1 MRGKIGKRSSQA
13 LSTKAPNHPRSR
25 KTLPCS
31 KGIET
36 FCQSQVCVKDC
47 VERPCPVPKGLR
59 LMENS
64 LLEPDSSP
72 RPAPKGLKQSMK
84 FIQISIVGV
93 ERPRPV
99 PKGLRPVH
107 FRHLLKKI
115 CRKTPP
121 CSKGI
126 ETLHW

>member
-47 VERPCPVPKGLR
+47 VERPCPVLKGLR

-64 LLEPDSSP
+64 LLETDSSRKTP
-72 RPAPKGLKQSMK
+72 PCFKGIETLNE
-84 FIQISIVGV
+84 IHPDIDC
-93 ERPRPV
+93 R
-99 PKGLRPVH
+99 
-107 FRHLLKKI
+107 

-126 ETLHW
+126 ETRTLPPLVEENLSKDPALFQRD